1 MRVLVT
7 GWFSFRHGEATAGDV
22 LSLRAVA
29 EVLRAAG
36 VPYEVAW
43 SRGFRS
49 DGVDLDHAGADTYTH
64 LVFVCGPLHG
74 EQIEALHRQFATC
87 RRIAVGVSVVDSAD
101 PAVTGFHRIVP
112 RDAPDV
118 PAQVDLAALPSTD
131 PVPVVAVVLAHRQR
145 EYGDRGRIDAVSD
158 TVTRWLGDQDCARI
172 PVDTRLDA
180 HDWRHGRTPDQIA
193 SLFARMDAVVTTR
206 LHGLVLALKHG
217 VPALAVDPVTGGGK
231 VTAQAQ
237 AWGWPAILQPDQLHN
252 EALQRWWD
260 WCLSQAG
267 RKAAVNAHQ
276 TIMTEGLRD
285 TLTNA
290 ITGR

>member
-29 EVLRAAG
+29 QALGAAG

-43 SRGFRS
+43 SRGFRG

-64 LVFVCGPLHG
+64 LLFVCGPLHG
-74 EQIEALHRQFATC
+74 AQIEALHRQFDTC
-87 RRIAVGVSVVDSAD
+87 HRIAIGVSVIDPAD

-112 RDAPDV
+112 RDAPNAPD
-118 PAQVDLAALPSTD
+118 QVDLAALPTTE

-145 EYGDRGRIDAVSD
+145 EYGDRGQIDAVDD
-158 TVTRWLGDQDCARI
+158 TVTRWVGGQDCARI

-180 HDWRHGRTPDQIA
+180 HDWRHARTPDQIA
-193 SLFARMDAVVTTR
+193 SLLARVDAVVTTR
-206 LHGLVLALKHG
+206 LHGLVLALKQG

-231 VTAQAQ
+231 VTAQAH
-237 AWGWPAILQPDQLHN
+237 AWDWPAILRPDQLRD
-252 EALQRWWD
+252 EALERWWD
-260 WCLSQAG
+260 WCLSHAG
-267 RKAAVNAHQ
+267 RKAAGDAHQ
-276 TIMTEGLRD
+276 TITTENLRD
-285 TLTNA
+285 TLVKA
-290 ITGR
+290 ITAR